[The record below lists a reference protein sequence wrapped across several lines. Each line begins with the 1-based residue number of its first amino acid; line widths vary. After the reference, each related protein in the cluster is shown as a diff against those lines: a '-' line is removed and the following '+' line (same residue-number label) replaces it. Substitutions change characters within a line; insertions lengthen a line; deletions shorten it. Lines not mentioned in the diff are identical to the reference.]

1 MNKKLLIV
9 FFAGL
14 LVAACVAPPQQGP
27 MGPSGPGG
35 MTVCV
40 EHDPGNSCTGNPDMP
55 KVTLNLITMKAN
67 PPNVCARAGKTIDVS
82 IVPEVEAS
90 VGNVHVLP
98 KNFADY
104 WLVGTNDP
112 EKLKIAIKIPDTVTF
127 GTNHDYGFVT
137 TDGKCAD
144 PRVHVM

>member
-1 MNKKLLIV
+1 MNKKFLIV
-9 FFAGL
+9 FSTGL

-27 MGPSGPGG
+27 MGPGG
-35 MTVCV
+35 TTGCV
-40 EHDPGNSCTGNPDMP
+40 EPPVVVSCTGNPDMP

-67 PPNVCARAGKTIDVS
+67 PPNVCARANTTIDVS
-82 IVPEVEAS
+82 IVPKVEAS

-112 EKLKIAIKIPDTVTF
+112 DKLKIYIKIPDTVSF
-127 GTNHDYGFVT
+127 GTDHDYGFVT
-137 TDGKCAD
+137 TGGKCAD